1 MYVDVSSNA
10 MGSWDGF
17 LLKFLSYYVVEH
29 SLCFGFLASNNEKKY
44 ETLIASLNLAWQFGA
59 TSLKI
64 SSDSHLVVNHVNGL
78 YVAKCLNMTIYL
90 KKVKELMQNYEKVD
104 LKHLPRKDN
113 SPAGTLT
120 NIAFTNHLAGKRTS
134 PIEYFLDKVIRRK
147 HMWYGQGGIAKLSE
161 EITDL
166 HCGCVLSTK

>member
-1 MYVDVSSNA
+1 M
-10 MGSWDGF
+10 
-17 LLKFLSYYVVEH
+17 
-29 SLCFGFLASNNEKKY
+29 
-44 ETLIASLNLAWQFGA
+44 
-59 TSLKI
+59 KI

-147 HMWYGQGGIAKLSE
+147 HM
-161 EITDL
+161 
-166 HCGCVLSTK
+166 